1 MIADLAAALGDEAR
15 RANERRAL
23 VLTGERE
30 DCYAGAREVLDG
42 AEIRRAATT
51 LVADEDGRLDCE
63 RIGPKHADRLLGR
76 TRRAVVLDCHEECRP
91 NAIGRT
97 VGAVDGGGL
106 FIVLAPPLDA
116 WPDRRDGFD
125 ATLAV
130 PPYDIESVAG
140 NFRRRLVELLRA
152 HRGIAIVNADSRT
165 IECDGLTD
173 PPPREQRTAPAA
185 PGDHEFP
192 RAAYETCLTAD
203 QTAAVSAFEDLR
215 EPGTALVVEAD
226 RGRGKSSA
234 AGLAAGALAA
244 EGKNVLVTAPA
255 YRSAAPVFERAR
267 GLLAGLDALAGA
279 DSGDPPR
286 RLDAVGGGRVCFAK
300 PAAAVERAPTAD
312 VVVIDEAAALPVGRL
327 TEFLDALA
335 VAFVT
340 TVHGYE
346 GAGRGF
352 SVRFRDRL
360 ADSDFTVAEQRLDD
374 PIRYAAGDPIEVWV
388 FRALALD
395 ARPPVAPL
403 VEQAT
408 PESVTYRRFDSTE
421 LLTDEHRLREV
432 FGLLVAAHYRTEPN
446 DLARLLDAPNVSVHA
461 LLQAGHV
468 VSVALCAHEGNLSED
483 LRRKVYEGSRIKG
496 HLLPDAL
503 TSQLRD
509 EQAGV
514 PTGQR
519 VLRIATHPA
528 ARSRGLGSRLLD
540 ELRHHIDADWLG
552 VGYGATPELVRFW
565 DRNDFSTV
573 YLATTRNERSGEHSA
588 LMLTPLSSAG
598 EELHDR
604 HARRF
609 VERVGAALSDPLD
622 DLAPDVVRIALA
634 ATDAIADIDF
644 TDHEWRVAA
653 SAADGPGL
661 AEIHP
666 HVFRALA
673 LGHLTDSA
681 SSGPSAREERLLVM
695 RVLQARP
702 TEEVVDALDYDST
715 GACMRALGDAYKP
728 LVERY
733 GNRAAREE
741 RDRYADERD

>member
-30 DCYAGAREVLDG
+30 DCYAGAREALDAAG
-42 AEIRRAATT
+42 ISRTATT
-51 LVADEDGRLDCE
+51 LVADENSDGLDCE
-63 RIGPKHADRLLGR
+63 RITPKHADELLGR
-76 TRRAVVLDCHEECRP
+76 TRGAVVLDCHDECRP
-91 NAIGRT
+91 NVIGRT

-106 FIVLAPPLDA
+106 LVLLVPPLDS

-130 PPYDIESVAG
+130 PPYEPASVAG
-140 NFRRRLVELLRA
+140 NFRRRLVDTLRA
-152 HRGIAIVNADSRT
+152 HRGIAIANVDSGT
-165 IECDGLTD
+165 VECDGLTD
-173 PPPREQRTAPAA
+173 PPPREQRSEPAP
-185 PGDHEFP
+185 PDEHGFP
-192 RAAYETCLTAD
+192 RAAYEVCLTPD
-203 QTAAVSAFEDLR
+203 QTAAVHAFESLR
-215 EPGTALVVEAD
+215 EPGEVLVVEAD

-244 EGKNVLVTAPA
+244 DGKDVLVTAPA
-255 YRSAAPVFERAR
+255 YRSAAPIFERAR
-267 GLLAGLDALAGA
+267 ELLSTLGGLAGVDQDETPLC
-279 DSGDPPR
+279 
-286 RLDAVGGGRVCFAK
+286 LDAVGGGEVRFAK
-300 PAAAVERAPTAD
+300 PAVATEQAERAD
-312 VVVIDEAAALPVGRL
+312 LLVVDEAAALPVDRL
-327 TEFLDALA
+327 SEFLAAPA

-360 ADSDFTVAEQRLDD
+360 DDSEFAVHEQRLDD
-374 PIRYAAGDPIEVWV
+374 PIRYAAGDPVEVWA
-388 FRALALD
+388 FRALLLD
-395 ARPPVAPL
+395 ARPPVVPL
-403 VEQAT
+403 VEGAT
-408 PESVTYRRFDSTE
+408 PETVDYARLNSEE
-421 LLTDEHRLREV
+421 LLDDEHRLREA

-461 LLQAGHV
+461 LLSEDHV
-468 VSVALCAHEGNLSED
+468 VSVALLAREGGLSED
-483 LRRKVYEGSRIKG
+483 LRREVYEGSRLKG
-496 HLLPDAL
+496 HLLPDVL

-509 EQAGV
+509 ERAGV

-540 ELRHHIDADWLG
+540 EIRATATTDWLG
-552 VGYGATPELVRFW
+552 VGYGATPELVEFW
-565 DRNDFSTV
+565 RRNGFSTV

-588 LMLTPLSSAG
+588 LMLTPLSDAG
-598 EELHDR
+598 RELRDR

-609 VERVGAALSDPLD
+609 VERVGATLSGALAALD
-622 DLAPDVVRIALA
+622 PDVVRAALG
-634 ATDAIADIDF
+634 ATHVTAEVDLS
-644 TDHEWRVAA
+644 DHEWRVAA
-653 SAADGPGL
+653 SAAYGPGL

-673 LGHLTDSA
+673 LCHLTDADSDL
-681 SSGPSAREERLLVM
+681 SAREERLLVM
-695 RVLQARP
+695 RVLQTRP
-702 TEEVVDALDYDST
+702 TEAVADALDYVSA

-728 LVERY
+728 LVDRY
-733 GNRAAREE
+733 GNRAAH
-741 RDRYADERD
+741 DERNRYVDGGE